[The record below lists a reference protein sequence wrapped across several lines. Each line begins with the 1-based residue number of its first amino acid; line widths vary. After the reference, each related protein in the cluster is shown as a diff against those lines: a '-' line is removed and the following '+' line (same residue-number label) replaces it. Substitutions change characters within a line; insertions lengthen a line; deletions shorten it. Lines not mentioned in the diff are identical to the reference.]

1 MGLLLNSSVFPA
13 GTASAMLVLTSR
25 TVTNSNVSFCMVFLR
40 KAKLVID
47 IVERVL
53 IIVNDLRWPTLLYF
67 FLTD

>member
-1 MGLLLNSSVFPA
+1 
-13 GTASAMLVLTSR
+13 
-25 TVTNSNVSFCMVFLR
+25 MVFLR
-40 KAKLVID
+40 EAKLVMD

>member
-1 MGLLLNSSVFPA
+1 
-13 GTASAMLVLTSR
+13 
-25 TVTNSNVSFCMVFLR
+25 MVFLR
-40 KAKLVID
+40 EAKLVIK

>member
-1 MGLLLNSSVFPA
+1 
-13 GTASAMLVLTSR
+13 
-25 TVTNSNVSFCMVFLR
+25 MVFLR
-40 KAKLVID
+40 EAKLVID